1 MSFTPENFTVWAEIP
16 VTDLDRA
23 IVFYDKVFNTALTK
37 DESGP
42 QPMAIF
48 PTLSE
53 TGVAAHLYAGKP
65 AGDGAGPTIHMVSP
79 DTVEAALERVKTA
92 GGKVLSDIISISCGQ
107 FAYCLD
113 PDGNSIGIYS
123 H

>member
-1 MSFTPENFTVWAEIP
+1 
-16 VTDLDRA
+16 
-23 IVFYDKVFNTALTK
+23 
-37 DESGP
+37 
-42 QPMAIF
+42 
-48 PTLSE
+48 
-53 TGVAAHLYAGKP
+53 
-65 AGDGAGPTIHMVSP
+65 MVSP

>member
-23 IVFYDKVFNTALTK
+23 IVFYDKVFDTALTK

-42 QPMAIF
+42 QPTAIF
-48 PTLSE
+48 PTSNQS
-53 TGVAAHLYAGKP
+53 GIAGHLYAGKP
-65 AGDGAGPTIHMVSP
+65 AGNGAGPTVHMVSP
-79 DTVEAALERVKTA
+79 DTVDAALERVKTA
-92 GGKVLSDIISISCGQ
+92 GGKVLSDIISIPCGQ

-113 PDGNSIGIYS
+113 PDGNSIGIFSY
-123 H
+123 

>member
-1 MSFTPENFTVWAEIP
+1 MSFTPENFTVWTEIP

-23 IVFYDKVFNTALTK
+23 IIFYDKVFNTALKK

-48 PTLSE
+48 QTSNE
-53 TGVAAHLYAGKP
+53 NGVAGHLYEGKP
-65 AGDGAGPTIHMVSP
+65 AGDGAGPTIHMASP

-92 GGKVLSDIISISCGQ
+92 GGKVLSDIITIECGQ

-113 PDGNSIGIYS
+113 PDGNSIGIYA
-123 H
+123 